1 MDFPD
6 ARKGTKMVG
15 WAMEEYLPPPPPTA
29 RVQAEALQAAFPAYY
44 VSVAVYRDAT
54 RFEAVSKDGG
64 GLWCLIS
71 TDPREIYQELKARA
85 TPR

>member
-6 ARKGTKMVG
+6 ARRDTKMVG
-15 WAMEEYLPPPPPTA
+15 WAVDEYIPPPPPNA

-44 VSVAVYRDAT
+44 FSVTVYRDQT

-71 TDPREIYQELKARA
+71 TDPREIYRELKARA
-85 TPR
+85 AAR